1 MKRQFRSWW
10 KLLRAWWVGTGL
22 ALTWV
27 ASSVLTDVRAQPA
40 PHLGYGVNPLYS
52 ADPRIGA
59 MGFDWTKVF
68 GSPGGRLPYRVLR
81 RVDVHANTLNHL
93 SAWGDWLENEAR
105 AQADWIEAW
114 EIGNEPNLDASYGWA
129 APPNAADYTRVLC
142 EAYRRIKRADPTAIV
157 VSAGLA
163 PTGRVPFTWNGHRGY
178 CAPGV
183 GWCPGYYQDEREF
196 LREMLQ
202 AGAANCF
209 DALGFH
215 PYGFAAP
222 ALAAPGSA
230 ECGPND
236 FCFRTVEV
244 IRQIMVNEFGVNK
257 PIWATEFGWLVD
269 PRQVGRPECWN
280 DPSFSGRHW
289 QAVSPEQQADYLAQ
303 AYQWA
308 EANWPWMGAM
318 LVFNYGFS
326 EAPSDYF
333 PPCDQMRFYDI
344 KGRLAE
350 AALHNMTKNKVP
362 ARFAW
367 NTPLTLL
374 SDVDAP
380 APLRGAFRLQGH
392 TPDPFTWSVLSVS
405 SPDFPLTLDLNSGS
419 DRQPLTFTVD
429 PSGKGVGIYTGTL
442 RVRAAVPYPLST
454 SVVVETPERDLQ
466 VVLRVVPEV
475 YRSMLP
481 LIMR

>member
-1 MKRQFRSWW
+1 MMARRWIRVGRW
-10 KLLRAWWVGTGL
+10 LPIIGMLLSIRLSPNAIPVQ
-22 ALTWV
+22 
-27 ASSVLTDVRAQPA
+27 AQST
-40 PHLGYGVNPLYS
+40 PHLGYGVNPTFA
-52 ADPRIGA
+52 ADLGIGA
-59 MGFDWTKVF
+59 MGFDWTKAF
-68 GSPGGRLPYRVLR
+68 GPIGTRLPYRVLR
-81 RVDVHANTLNHL
+81 RLDVHADVLGNL

-105 AQADWIEAW
+105 TQADFIEAW

-163 PTGRVPFTWNGHRGY
+163 PTGRVPFTWNGHKGY

-222 ALAAPGSA
+222 TTAAPGSPD
-230 ECGPND
+230 CGPND

-244 IRQIMVNEFGVNK
+244 IRQIMVGEFGVDK
-257 PIWATEFGWLVD
+257 PIWATEFGWLID
-269 PRQVGRPECWN
+269 PAQVGRPECRN
-280 DPSFSGRHW
+280 DPSFSGRLW
-289 QAVSPEQQADYLAQ
+289 QLVSPQQQADYLVQ

-308 EANWPWMGAM
+308 ETNWPWMGAM
-318 LVFNYGFS
+318 LLFNYGFYNPGS
-326 EAPSDYF
+326 
-333 PPCDQMRFYDI
+333 CDQMGFYDI
-344 KGRLAE
+344 KGRPAE
-350 AALHNMTKNKVP
+350 TALRNMAKNPVP
-362 ARFAW
+362 ARPVW
-367 NTPLTLL
+367 NSPQMLL

-380 APLRGAFRLQGH
+380 AVLRGAFRVRNRSPEPLQW
-392 TPDPFTWSVLSVS
+392 TVLSVS
-405 SPDFPLTLDLNSGS
+405 SPDFPLQVDSSSGTY
-419 DRQPLTFTVD
+419 RQPLPFRAD
-429 PSGKGVGIYTGTL
+429 PSGKALGVYTATI
-442 RVRAAVPYPLST
+442 RVRSEPWAPMNL
-454 SVVVETPERDLQ
+454 VVEGRDQDLT

-475 YRSMLP
+475 YRDYLP

>member
-1 MKRQFRSWW
+1 MMPRRWIP
-10 KLLRAWWVGTGL
+10 VGGWLL
-22 ALTWV
+22 ALGMLL
-27 ASSVLTDVRAQPA
+27 SVRFSPGAVLAHAQSA
-40 PHLGYGVNPLYS
+40 PHIGYGVNPTS
-52 ADPRIGA
+52 AADPGIGA
-59 MGFDWTKVF
+59 MGFDWTKAF
-68 GSPGGRLPYRVLR
+68 GPIGIRLPYRVLR
-81 RVDVHANTLNHL
+81 RLDVHADVLRNL
-93 SAWGDWLENEAR
+93 SAWGEWLENEAR
-105 AQADWIEAW
+105 TQADFIEAW
-114 EIGNEPNLDASYGWA
+114 EIGNEPNLDAPFGWA

-196 LREMLQ
+196 LREMLR

-222 ALAAPGSA
+222 AMAAPGSP

-244 IRQIMVNEFGVNK
+244 IRQIMVSEFGVDK

-269 PRQVGRPECWN
+269 PAQVGRPECRN
-280 DPSFSGRHW
+280 DPSFSGRLW
-289 QAVSPEQQADYLAQ
+289 QLVSPQQQADYLVQ

-308 EANWPWMGAM
+308 DANWPWMGAM
-318 LVFNYGFS
+318 LLFSYGFYS
-326 EAPSDYF
+326 PSS
-333 PPCDQMRFYDI
+333 CDQMGFYDI
-344 KGRLAE
+344 KGRPAE
-350 AALHNMTKNKVP
+350 IGLRNMAKNPVP
-362 ARFAW
+362 ARPVW
-367 NTPLTLL
+367 NSPQLLL

-380 APLRGAFRLQGH
+380 ALLYAVFWVRNRSPEPLQW
-392 TPDPFTWSVLSVS
+392 TVQSVS
-405 SPDFPLTLDLNSGS
+405 SPDFPLWVDSPSGT
-419 DRQPLTFTVD
+419 DRQPLLFRAD
-429 PSGKGVGIYTGTL
+429 PSGTALGMYTATV
-442 RVRAAVPYPLST
+442 RVRAAPPMPMNLPVAG
-454 SVVVETPERDLQ
+454 RDQDLT

-475 YRSMLP
+475 YRDYLP
-481 LIMR
+481 LIQR